1 MVTMTVTPA
10 RAAHPPTQLIILA
23 ATTLYRAAWQALL
36 SQQPDIVVVGAS
48 GDLSDISPLL
58 QAGQPATLL
67 IDLPPLP
74 SLMPQLKTLASV
86 PGLLFLVDSYEL
98 DQIVPLLQAGITG
111 CLSRD
116 EPVAELARAIIAVGR
131 GELVLPPAIAAR
143 ALAALARGET
153 GARDG
158 LVEPLSERE
167 IEVLRLLAQGLT
179 NKDMAQTL
187 ILSVRTVEAHLRNIF
202 GKLGVSSRTEAALW
216 ATRHGYGPE
225 E

>member
-1 MVTMTVTPA
+1 MTAMPSG
-10 RAAHPPTQLIILA
+10 AAHPPTQLIVLA
-23 ATTLYRAAWQALL
+23 ATNLYRAAWAALL
-36 SQQPDIVVVGAS
+36 SQQPDIVVVGTVDNIS
-48 GDLSDISPLL
+48 EISPLL
-58 QAGQPATLL
+58 HPGQPATLL

-74 SLMPQLKTLASV
+74 DLVQHHKTLPPEV
-86 PGLLFLVDSYEL
+86 GRLFLVDSYEL
-98 DQIVPLLQAGITG
+98 DQLVPLLQAGATG

-116 EPVAELARAIIAVGR
+116 EPVAELSRAIIAVGR
-131 GELVLPPAIAAR
+131 GEIVLPPSIAAR

-153 GARDG
+153 IASDG

-167 IEVLRLLAQGLT
+167 IEVLQLLAQGRT
-179 NKDMAQTL
+179 NKDIAQTL

-216 ATRHGYGPE
+216 ATRHGYRPE

>member
-1 MVTMTVTPA
+1 MIVTPSEAA
-10 RAAHPPTQLIILA
+10 RSATRLIILA
-23 ATTLYRAAWQALL
+23 AAKLYRAAWQALL
-36 SQQPDIVVVGAS
+36 SEQPDIEVAGTI
-48 GDLSDISPLL
+48 GDLSEVSPLL
-58 QAGQPATLL
+58 QSGRPVTLL
-67 IDLPPLP
+67 LDLPPLP
-74 SLMPQLKTLASV
+74 ALMPQLKTISPDV
-86 PGLLFLVDSYEL
+86 GLLFLVDTYEL
-98 DQIVPLLQAGITG
+98 EQIMPLLQAGVTG

-116 EPVAELARAIIAVGR
+116 EPVAELSRAIIAVGR
-131 GELVLPPAIAAR
+131 GELVLPPSIAAR
-143 ALAALARGET
+143 ALATMARGET
-153 GARDG
+153 VTSDG